1 MRPITVLATG
11 VVVLVGVL
19 FLFDSHLLSERCD
32 KRIVALTANQER
44 AAKHIKELQQALSQ
58 SAETLEKMRSRS
70 TASTLHRQLQDE
82 VARVHRRGH
91 ETATA
96 AESPPPPSP
105 SPPVEVEQPVA
116 SMQQTLATGDPSQLS
131 PRRIAVVVIAYNRP
145 QYLDRA
151 LKSIFSHHP
160 GSGFPIYISQD
171 GENAEVARVAEKHG
185 ARRLV
190 HPRKLLKFKPGTYI
204 AKFPGYSYLA
214 VHYGWALGTL
224 FDDAEAFEGVI
235 VLEEDIEVAPDF
247 FNYFT
252 ATAPLLYQDDS
263 LLCVSAFNDNGQQKF
278 ASDPSALYRSDF
290 FPGLGWLITR
300 RLWAELGPKWPG
312 EAGFWD
318 DWLREP
324 PQRRG
329 RASIRPEVSR
339 TYTFGEK
346 GTSQGQFSK
355 FLRDVRLGSGKSF
368 DVASDTR
375 YLLKPTYDEAF
386 KLAVDAATSIPFEQ
400 LLRGGPGSESTADV
414 VVSYSSAKEYV
425 SMCKRLGVMED
436 LKAGVPRTGYQG
448 VVTLRMGGR
457 RVFLAPS
464 YPLLDVPNG
473 KIVKDGQRV

>member
-1 MRPITVLATG
+1 MRPITVLAAG

-19 FLFDSHLLSERCD
+19 FLFDSHLLAERCD
-32 KRIVALTANQER
+32 QRVVALTADQER

-58 SAETLEKMRSRS
+58 SAETLEALRKRPS
-70 TASTLHRQLQDE
+70 ASTLHRQLQDE
-82 VARVHRRGH
+82 VARGHRRGR
-91 ETATA
+91 ETAA
-96 AESPPPPSP
+96 AVNSPPPSPPPP
-105 SPPVEVEQPVA
+105 PPIEVEQPAA
-116 SMQQTLATGDPSQLS
+116 SVPQAGDPSQLS
-131 PRRIAVVVIAYNRP
+131 PSRIAVVVIAYNRP

-151 LKSIFSHHP
+151 LKSIFEHHP
-160 GSGFPIYISQD
+160 GSGFPIYVSQD
-171 GENAEVARVAEKHG
+171 GENGEVARVIEKHG

-190 HPRKLLKFKPGTYI
+190 HPRKVLKFKAGTYI

-224 FDDAEAFEGVI
+224 FDDAERFEGVI
-235 VLEEDIEVAPDF
+235 ILEEDIEVAPDF

-278 ASDPSALYRSDF
+278 ASDPTALYRSDF

-300 RLWAELGPKWPG
+300 RLWSELGPKWPG

-355 FLRDVRLGSGKSF
+355 YLRDIRLGSGSSF
-368 DVASDTR
+368 DAATDTR
-375 YLLKPTYDEAF
+375 YLLKPAYDEAF
-386 KLAVDAATSIPFEQ
+386 RREVDAAVSIPFEQ
-400 LLRGGPGSESTADV
+400 LLRGGPGSGDSGDV
-414 VVSYSSAKEYV
+414 RVSYNSAKEYV

-473 KIVKDGQRV
+473 KIVKDGAKV